1 MSLTEHVFSASVNS
15 NPLSNL
21 SYDTLSI
28 RVELNSEELDGEVLL
43 ATVRLSCV
51 PAQCVYEMQIKPCVA
66 I

>member
-1 MSLTEHVFSASVNS
+1 MSLTEHVFSALINS

-21 SYDTLSI
+21 SYEALSI
-28 RVELNSEELDGEVLL
+28 RVELNSEELDGVLL